1 MVHSQRNLFLFD
13 KPSAIM
19 RKCKGI
25 SGNKNERGITS
36 MKNLTEG
43 NIKKQLISFSIPII
57 LGNIFQL
64 TYNAV
69 DSIIVGRFIGKDALA
84 AVGTANPIMNI
95 VILGITGICI
105 GASVLMSSLFG
116 AGKYEDLKKE
126 LSTTLIFG
134 AFFSVIVAG
143 LGMLCSEGLLRMM
156 KVPRDILRDST
167 IYLKIIFLGMP
178 FTYLYNAFAS
188 ALRSVGDSK
197 TPILFLGFAS
207 VLNGVLDI
215 IFIAGFGYGIVT
227 SALTTIIAEA
237 ISALLC
243 VIYVNRKVLLLQLK
257 RTELKFDRI
266 LFKETIKHGSV
277 TALQQ
282 SCQPI
287 GKLFIQSAINPLGVD
302 MMAAFNAVN
311 RVDDFAFT
319 PEQSIASAMMTFVA
333 QNRGAGKKE
342 RMRKGLSN
350 GLFVEVLYWS
360 IICIVITLFKTPIM
374 RLFVSGE
381 EKVLINAGTTY
392 LGYMAFFYL
401 LPAFTNGLQGF
412 FRGMGDMKITLV
424 GTLTQISLRVL
435 FVFILVPKVGLV
447 GVAFASL
454 IGWIGMLLVEIP
466 YSRRYLTEKEG

>member
-1 MVHSQRNLFLFD
+1 
-13 KPSAIM
+13 
-19 RKCKGI
+19 
-25 SGNKNERGITS
+25 

-43 NIKKQLISFSIPII
+43 NIKKQLIGFSIPII

-126 LSTTLIFG
+126 LSTTLLFG
-134 AFFSVIVAG
+134 AFFSVVITL
-143 LGMLCSEGLLRMM
+143 LGILCSTGILRLM
-156 KVPRDILRDST
+156 KVPDDILGDAS

-178 FTYLYNAFAS
+178 FTYLYNTFAS

-197 TPILFLGFAS
+197 TPILFLSFAS
-207 VLNGVLDI
+207 ILNGLLDL
-215 IFIAGFGYGIVT
+215 IFIAGLGFGIAA

-237 ISALLC
+237 ASAILC
-243 VIYVNRKVLLLQLK
+243 IIYINRKVSLLRLE
-257 RTELKFDRI
+257 RAELKFDRF
-266 LFKETIKHGSV
+266 LLKETLKHGSI

-287 GKLFIQSAINPLGVD
+287 GKLLIQGAINPLGVD

-350 GLFVEVLYWS
+350 GFFVEVLYWG

-374 RLFVSGE
+374 KLFVSGE
-381 EKVLINAGTTY
+381 EEVLINAGTTY

-424 GTLTQISLRVL
+424 GTITQISLRVF
-435 FVFILVPKVGLV
+435 FVFLLVPKVGMV
-447 GVAFASL
+447 GVAFSSL
-454 IGWIGMLLVEIP
+454 LGWIGMLLVEIP
-466 YSRRYLTEKEG
+466 YSRRYLMEKGN

>member
-1 MVHSQRNLFLFD
+1 
-13 KPSAIM
+13 
-19 RKCKGI
+19 
-25 SGNKNERGITS
+25 
-36 MKNLTEG
+36 MKELTEG

-105 GASVLMSSLFG
+105 GASVLMSNLFG

-126 LSTTLIFG
+126 LSTTLLFG
-134 AFFSVIVAG
+134 AFFSVIITM
-143 LGMLCSEGLLRMM
+143 LGVLCSTGILRLM
-156 KVPRDILRDST
+156 KVPEDIIGEAS

-197 TPILFLGFAS
+197 TPILFLSFAS
-207 VLNGVLDI
+207 ILNGLLDL
-215 IFIAGFGYGIVT
+215 IFIAGFGFGIVT

-237 ISALLC
+237 ASALLC
-243 VIYVNRKVLLLQLK
+243 IYYVNRKVSMLRLK
-257 RTELKFDRI
+257 RAELKLDRR
-266 LFKETIKHGSV
+266 LLKETLKHGSI

-287 GKLFIQSAINPLGVD
+287 GKLLIQGAINPLGVD
-302 MMAAFNAVN
+302 TMAAFNAVN

-350 GLFVEVLYWS
+350 GLFVEVLYWAM
-360 IICIVITLFKTPIM
+360 ICIVITLFKTPIM
-374 RLFVSGE
+374 KLFVSGE
-381 EKVLINAGTTY
+381 EEALIKVGTTY

-424 GTLTQISLRVL
+424 GTITQISLRVL
-435 FVFILVPKVGLV
+435 FVFLFVPKVGMV

-454 IGWIGMLLVEIP
+454 LGWIGMLLVEFP
-466 YSRRYLTEKEG
+466 YSRRYLVEKEK

>member
-1 MVHSQRNLFLFD
+1 
-13 KPSAIM
+13 
-19 RKCKGI
+19 
-25 SGNKNERGITS
+25 

-57 LGNIFQL
+57 LGNLFQL

-95 VILGITGICI
+95 AILGITGICI
-105 GASVLMSSLFG
+105 GASVLMSNLFG
-116 AGKYEDLKKE
+116 AGKYGDLKKE
-126 LSTTLIFG
+126 LSTTLLFG
-134 AFFSVIVAG
+134 AFFTIVMSL
-143 LGMLCSEGLLRMM
+143 LGVLGSEGILRLM
-156 KVPRDILRDST
+156 KVPDDILEEAST
-167 IYLKIIFLGMP
+167 YLKIIFLGMP

-207 VLNGVLDI
+207 ILNGVLDL
-215 IFIAGFGYGIVT
+215 IFIAGFGFGIIT

-237 ISALLC
+237 ASALLC
-243 VIYVNRKVLLLQLK
+243 IIYINRKVSLLRLE
-257 RTELKFDRI
+257 RNELKFDRA
-266 LFKETIKHGSV
+266 LLKETLKHGSI

-287 GKLFIQSAINPLGVD
+287 GKLLIQGVINPLGVD

-333 QNRGAGKKE
+333 QNKGAGKRE
-342 RMRKGLSN
+342 RMKKGLSN
-350 GLFVEVLYWS
+350 GLFVEVLYWAML
-360 IICIVITLFKTPIM
+360 CIVITLFKTPVM
-374 RLFVSGE
+374 KLFVSGE
-381 EKVLINAGTTY
+381 EEVLINAGTTY

-424 GTLTQISLRVL
+424 GTLTQISLRVV
-435 FVFILVPKVGLV
+435 FVFLLVPKAGLL

-454 IGWIGMLLVEIP
+454 LGWIGMLLVEIP
-466 YSRRYLTEKEG
+466 YSKRYLTDSGMK

>member
-1 MVHSQRNLFLFD
+1 
-13 KPSAIM
+13 
-19 RKCKGI
+19 
-25 SGNKNERGITS
+25 
-36 MKNLTEG
+36 MKELTEG

-105 GASVLMSSLFG
+105 GASVLMSNLFG

-126 LSTTLIFG
+126 LSTTLLFG
-134 AFFSVIVAG
+134 AFFSVIITM
-143 LGMLCSEGLLRMM
+143 LGVLCSTGILRLM
-156 KVPRDILRDST
+156 KVPEDIIGEAS

-197 TPILFLGFAS
+197 TPILFLSFAS
-207 VLNGVLDI
+207 ILNGLLDL
-215 IFIAGFGYGIVT
+215 IFIAGFGFGIVT

-237 ISALLC
+237 ASALLC
-243 VIYVNRKVLLLQLK
+243 IYYVNRKVSMLRLK
-257 RTELKFDRI
+257 RAELKLDRR
-266 LFKETIKHGSV
+266 LLKETLKHGSI

-287 GKLFIQSAINPLGVD
+287 GKLLIQGAINPLGVD
-302 MMAAFNAVN
+302 TMAAFNAVN

-350 GLFVEVLYWS
+350 GLFVEVLYWAM
-360 IICIVITLFKTPIM
+360 ICIVITLFKTPIM
-374 RLFVSGE
+374 KLFVSGE
-381 EKVLINAGTTY
+381 EEALIKVGTTY

-424 GTLTQISLRVL
+424 GTITQISLRVL
-435 FVFILVPKVGLV
+435 FVFLLVPKVGMV

-454 IGWIGMLLVEIP
+454 LGWIGMLLVEFP
-466 YSRRYLTEKEG
+466 YSRRYLVEKEK

>member
-1 MVHSQRNLFLFD
+1 MV
-13 KPSAIM
+13 
-19 RKCKGI
+19 
-25 SGNKNERGITS
+25 

-43 NIKKQLISFSIPII
+43 NIKKQLIGFSIPII

-126 LSTTLIFG
+126 LSTTLLFG
-134 AFFSVIVAG
+134 AFFSVVITL
-143 LGMLCSEGLLRMM
+143 LGILCSTGILRLM
-156 KVPRDILRDST
+156 KVPDDILGDAS

-178 FTYLYNAFAS
+178 FTYLYNTFAS

-197 TPILFLGFAS
+197 TPILFLSFAS
-207 VLNGVLDI
+207 ILNGLLDL
-215 IFIAGFGYGIVT
+215 IFIAGLGFGIAA

-237 ISALLC
+237 ASAILC
-243 VIYVNRKVLLLQLK
+243 IIYINRKVSLLRLE
-257 RTELKFDRI
+257 RAELKFDRF
-266 LFKETIKHGSV
+266 LLKETLKHGSI

-287 GKLFIQSAINPLGVD
+287 GKLLIQGAINPLGVD

-350 GLFVEVLYWS
+350 GFFVEVLYWG

-374 RLFVSGE
+374 KLFVSGE
-381 EKVLINAGTTY
+381 EEVLINAGTTY

-424 GTLTQISLRVL
+424 GTITQISLRVF
-435 FVFILVPKVGLV
+435 FVFLLVPKVGMV
-447 GVAFASL
+447 GVAFSSL
-454 IGWIGMLLVEIP
+454 LGWIGMLLVEIP
-466 YSRRYLTEKEG
+466 YSRRYLMEKGN